1 MIYLTGD
8 IHGEHDIKKLSSD
21 KFPEGKDLT
30 KNDYVICLGDFGF
43 VWDHRGENDSEKYW
57 LNWLNNKPYTF
68 LTILG
73 NHENYDRIYK
83 MPQIDKFGG
92 KVIELRPSVFIL
104 LNGYIYTINGKTF
117 FVMGGGLS
125 IDKHHRIEG
134 ISWWKQEEPSYQDWA
149 RARESLESVN
159 HKVDVVLT
167 HEVPNAVYD
176 IFIEEDPHYY
186 KAPYELP
193 KNLEVIRSEMNL
205 QYDDWFCGH
214 HHQYRHFDKLKLT
227 ILYNQI
233 VPL

>member
-1 MIYLTGD
+1 MVYLTGD
-8 IHGEHDIKKLSSD
+8 IHGEHDVKKLASD

-30 KNDYVICLGDFGF
+30 KKDYVICLGDFGF
-43 VWDHRGENDSEKYW
+43 VWDHRGESATEAHW

-73 NHENYDRIYK
+73 NHENYDRIYA
-83 MPQIDKFGG
+83 MPQKDMFGG

-104 LNGYIYTINGKTF
+104 LNGYIYNIDGKTF

-125 IDKHHRIEG
+125 IDKHHRTEG
-134 ISWWKQEEPSYQDWA
+134 ISWWRQEEPSYQDWM
-149 RARESLESVN
+149 RARESLDAAN
-159 HKVDVVLT
+159 YKVDVVLT
-167 HEVPNAVYD
+167 HDVPNVIYD
-176 IFIEEDPHYY
+176 IFVDEDKNYY

-193 KNLEVIRSEMNL
+193 KNLEVIRNEMKL
-205 QYDDWFCGH
+205 QYNDWFCGH
-214 HHQYRHFDKLKLT
+214 HHQYRHFDKYKLT